1 LIAARYAGA
10 NLAQYHQGHQIEVMQ
25 SLREHVMFLDKQI
38 RGLVISLV
46 MYGAAGLASAASIDS
61 SGAGASALRGA
72 PASPTFTV
80 NFGTASSP
88 YDLVAL
94 NFDLTYDSAVLTFNP
109 DASTITY
116 NGASTVGINTVLNQ
130 LAPDS
135 GSVCAGNSC
144 SSSVPGIFTVGWFTL
159 GSVALNAPV
168 TLTAAF
174 IVSPGAAIG
183 SSSTVS
189 LTGTSGANVPVSTD
203 FPFGVRDDNY
213 LASAAI
219 TVTAVPEP
227 EGWLMLLAGLGL
239 IATLGRRRLSARL

>member
-1 LIAARYAGA
+1 ML
-10 NLAQYHQGHQIEVMQ
+10 LV
-25 SLREHVMFLDKQI
+25 KQI
-38 RGLVISLV
+38 CGLVISLA
-46 MYGAAGLASAASIDS
+46 MYGVAGVVSAATIDA
-61 SGAGASALRGA
+61 SGTGASALRGA

-80 NFGTASSP
+80 NFGTPSSP

-94 NFDLTYDSAVLTFNP
+94 NFDLAYDSAVLTFNP

-116 NGASTVGINTVLNQ
+116 NGASRVGINTVLKQ

-135 GSVCAGNSC
+135 GTVCAGNSC
-144 SSSVPGIFTVGWFTL
+144 SSSVPGTFTVGWFTL

-174 IVSPGAAIG
+174 IVSPGAAVG
-183 SSSTVS
+183 SSSTVT